1 MIDSQDRSWE
11 NQFSSIVDLESLKVS
26 YLYDP
31 ELNNGRLDETELRCM
46 FQTFK
51 EVSELCLNDQT
62 FQLLFLLALMDTEDL
77 PDLPLF
83 EGIKETRNIYMK
95 LFQRKLAEAN
105 CSNVEY
111 SRFRKTLSKVKIL
124 SALIDAFLH

>member
-11 NQFSSIVDLESLKVS
+11 NQFSSSVDLESLKVS

-51 EVSELCLNDQT
+51 EVSELCFNDQT

-77 PDLPLF
+77 PGVNF
-83 EGIKETRNIYMK
+83 TNI
-95 LFQRKLAEAN
+95 
-105 CSNVEY
+105 
-111 SRFRKTLSKVKIL
+111 
-124 SALIDAFLH
+124 